1 MSYHR
6 SSTTITQIIIVLFCF
21 LHSIS
26 RRVQNSTSTVG
37 MHCMLTMHMMTYLLM
52 PPGTHMYLV
61 LLLTA
66 VNGICQSSDAAAM
79 VLCKN
84 YVTPPLQW
92 LWQQLSHQWQ
102 QKQTIETMTTTKLL
116 SMAKSTLNNKR
127 NYCYFAEAKGK

>member
-26 RRVQNSTSTVG
+26 RRVQNSTAG
-37 MHCMLTMHMMTYLLM
+37 MHCMLTMHTMTYLLM
-52 PPGTHMYLV
+52 ASGTCMYLV
-61 LLLTA
+61 LA
-66 VNGICQSSDAAAM
+66 VNGICQTSAAAAM

-92 LWQQLSHQWQ
+92 LLQWLSHQWQ
-102 QKQTIETMTTTKLL
+102 QRQQ
-116 SMAKSTLNNKR
+116 
-127 NYCYFAEAKGK
+127 